1 MVEERLGRT
10 LGITAKLVREDFDQT
25 LRAVG
30 SSFPAYLLLR
40 HASQS
45 PAVSQ
50 RELADKLGIEAPTLV
65 RHIDR
70 LARDGL
76 VERVPHVR
84 DRRVSHVHLTDA
96 GRAHLDRIEE
106 VAGRMN
112 AELAGLFTAS
122 ELAALTRFL
131 ARIRDAYPRD
141 NRDTKEGDVSRRV
154 G

>member
-1 MVEERLGRT
+1 MTEERLGRT
-10 LGITAKLVREDFDQT
+10 LGITAKLVREHFDLT

-45 PAVSQ
+45 PGVSQ
-50 RELADKLGIEAPTLV
+50 RQLADKLGIEGPTLV

-70 LARDGL
+70 LASDGL

-84 DRRVSHVHLTDA
+84 DRRVSHVRLTDA
-96 GRAHLDRIEE
+96 GRAHLERIEA
-106 VAGRMN
+106 VAAEMN
-112 AELAGLFTAS
+112 AELAGLFTPS

-131 ARIRDAYPRD
+131 NRIWEAYTRE
-141 NRDTKEGDVSRRV
+141 TKEGDDAQRV

>member
-1 MVEERLGRT
+1 MAEERLGRT
-10 LGITAKLVREDFDQT
+10 LGITSKLVREHFDQT
-25 LRAVG
+25 LRAAG

-45 PAVSQ
+45 PGVSQ
-50 RELADKLGIEAPTLV
+50 RQLADKLGIEAPTLV

-70 LARDGL
+70 LASDGL

-84 DRRVSHVHLTDA
+84 DRRVSHVQLTEA
-96 GRAHLDRIEE
+96 GRAHLDRIEA
-106 VAGRMN
+106 VATEMN
-112 AELAGLFTAS
+112 AELAGLFTAP

-131 ARIRDAYPRD
+131 NRIWAAYG
-141 NRDTKEGDVSRRV
+141 RDTKEGDDSQRV

>member
-1 MVEERLGRT
+1 MAEERLGRT
-10 LGITAKLVREDFDQT
+10 LGITAKLVREHFDQA

-40 HASQS
+40 YASQS
-45 PAVSQ
+45 PGVSQ
-50 RELADKLGIEAPTLV
+50 RQLADKLGIEAPTLV

-70 LARDGL
+70 LASDGL

-84 DRRVSHVHLTDA
+84 DRRVSHVQLTDA
-96 GRAHLDRIEE
+96 GRAHLQRIEA
-106 VAGRMN
+106 VAAEKN

-131 ARIRDAYPRD
+131 GRIWDAYT
-141 NRDTKEGDVSRRV
+141 RDTKEGDDSRRV